1 VLLTLTYQDFPS
13 VATTNKGA
21 NVIMSHIDA
30 KEQLSW
36 CLKYIEQLETN
47 MKLLEIALAL
57 YDVEDDEEAEKLA
70 KRVRVLITF
79 FMEYSECNLS
89 ELKFNVERLSK
100 NLNCPINSDVNVFSK
115 VA

>member
-1 VLLTLTYQDFPS
+1 
-13 VATTNKGA
+13 
-21 NVIMSHIDA
+21 
-30 KEQLSW
+30 
-36 CLKYIEQLETN
+36 

-70 KRVRVLITF
+70 ERVRVLITF
-79 FMEYSECNLS
+79 FTEYSTFNIS
-89 ELKFNVERLSK
+89 ELRMNVELLSK